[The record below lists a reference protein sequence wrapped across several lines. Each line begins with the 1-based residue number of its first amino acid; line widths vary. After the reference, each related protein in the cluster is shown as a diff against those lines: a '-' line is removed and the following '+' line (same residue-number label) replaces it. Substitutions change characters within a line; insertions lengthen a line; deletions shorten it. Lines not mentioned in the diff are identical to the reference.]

1 LRVDTRLRK
10 LARIGAWVAG
20 IGVVVIVAVTALLWH
35 PSVVVGAL
43 SRRDPDVL
51 YFAQTNSKTVALS
64 IDDAPSAHTDL
75 ILATLREHGVKATFF
90 VIGANAAKDPAAL
103 ARIVAAGHELGNHLY
118 TDRASARLSSA
129 EFLRELTATD
139 SIIRQ
144 YQTPRWFRPGSGWY
158 TSSMLDAAKQMGY
171 RCALGS
177 VYPLDPHVP
186 WPWYV
191 KQVIRRAVRAGA
203 VIILHDGE
211 TRGVRTTKVLSDV
224 LPALRAAGYSVVS
237 IGELVPR

>member
-1 LRVDTRLRK
+1 LGANRWRRK
-10 LARIGAWVAG
+10 AARIAAWVAG
-20 IGVVVIVAVTALLWH
+20 IGVVVIAAVTTLLWN
-35 PSVVVGAL
+35 PYVVVGPL
-43 SRRDPDVL
+43 SRRDPAVL
-51 YFAQTNSKTVALS
+51 YFAHTNSKTVALS
-64 IDDAPSAHTDL
+64 IDDAPSSNTDR
-75 ILATLREHGVKATFF
+75 ILATLREHGAKATFF
-90 VIGANAAKDPAAL
+90 IIGSNAVKDPAAL
-103 ARIVAAGHELGNHLY
+103 RRIVAAGHELGNHLY
-118 TDRASARLSSA
+118 TDRASARLSAA
-129 EFLRELTATD
+129 EFLRELAATD

-191 KQVIRRAVRAGA
+191 KQVIRHAARPGA

-211 TRGVRTTKVLSDV
+211 TRGARTTKVLSDV
-224 LPALRAAGYSVVS
+224 LPALRVAGYGVVS